1 MHFFSSPLPPALCDK
16 KFNNFSTYNRTQCF
30 SQCEQFSWQFQK
42 TKLNAAIAIPFQ
54 FLSWFLSGES
64 QMLFNTIR
72 NARKKSEREWIETE
86 KLWGGGG
93 AEKHFVKTR
102 NCYHVSEIIMTPLS
116 TNGVKRCVST
126 SHFINND
133 NTRQFYHFICADTFS

>member
-1 MHFFSSPLPPALCDK
+1 
-16 KFNNFSTYNRTQCF
+16 
-30 SQCEQFSWQFQK
+30 
-42 TKLNAAIAIPFQ
+42 
-54 FLSWFLSGES
+54 
-64 QMLFNTIR
+64 MLFNTIR
-72 NARKKSEREWIETE
+72 HKKTVRRGDG
-86 KLWGGGG
+86 KAGNGLK
-93 AEKHFVKTR
+93 EKHFAKTR